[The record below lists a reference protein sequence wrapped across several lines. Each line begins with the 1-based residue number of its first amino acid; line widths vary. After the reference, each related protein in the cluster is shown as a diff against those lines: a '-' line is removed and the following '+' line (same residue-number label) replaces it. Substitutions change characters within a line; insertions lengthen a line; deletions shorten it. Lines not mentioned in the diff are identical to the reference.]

1 MTESEKPGSQTAAS
15 VALLLLSAA
24 ILLLEVGQVRVFSYI
39 LWHHVTYLVVTVT
52 LLGFAAGGTAMAVL
66 PGRGGVWRS
75 TSASLLFGL
84 LSLLTFGVMARHQ
97 IELLPEADVSLPA
110 LRATLHY
117 LYLVVPFFFAGMGV
131 AAALDGDGPQVSR
144 RYAVNMIGSAA
155 GCLLATPVLRA
166 FGGGGVVLATAALTF
181 LAAFFFARAAGRRVL
196 ATSSLGLCVLA
207 GLALP
212 WADSLLPF
220 PVAAGKTLDME
231 LRKGVPLI
239 ATYWDPICRIDVV
252 GDEAGRDAL
261 HVYQDGDAPT
271 WIPSK
276 HQEEG
281 AFASSHLALA
291 YMPKLVPGTTARRD
305 KALVIGVGGG
315 HDIRTAL
322 VMGATR
328 VVGAEINASTAE
340 MMRDR
345 FSDYSGGLYSD
356 LRVEI
361 IVADGRSVVARS
373 DEKFDVIQITG
384 ADTYAALA
392 SGANLVAES
401 YLYTQDALDDYMEH
415 LTDQGMLAVLRWRFR
430 PPRESLRL
438 VGMAALALKKL
449 GVEDPSKHIAVVNV
463 DSTGSLFD
471 GHEVQA
477 RYAVTLVK
485 RTPLTDGERAQFRR
499 FAKEHPTGNYSI
511 AYLPGDPSE
520 PEFEGYLGAIR
531 EGDAAQRAFEDA
543 YAYAIDPVSDD
554 RPFFF
559 QFFRGRDVVGDRAEE
574 KGKEH
579 FWSVIGLGPAG
590 LQVLWYSMAAAVLLV
605 ILLVIAPLVVF
616 RRSGLAVPGGG
627 RLVVFFIAVGLAY
640 LMVEIATMQR
650 LTLYLGHPLFALSLG
665 LTTFLVGSGLGAAW
679 SARIAEGSERKGAAI
694 GALVVVVLLAFHAF
708 GVPKV
713 LEATLDL
720 STPARATLAVLM
732 IAPLAFFMGFP
743 FPLGLRRAR
752 AQAPRLLPW
761 AFGVNGGASVIA
773 SVLAILF
780 AMDYGF
786 AAVLL
791 FGAGLYLLASLALP
805 KHAPS

>member
-1 MTESEKPGSQTAAS
+1 
-15 VALLLLSAA
+15 
-24 ILLLEVGQVRVFSYI
+24 
-39 LWHHVTYLVVTVT
+39 
-52 LLGFAAGGTAMAVL
+52 
-66 PGRGGVWRS
+66 
-75 TSASLLFGL
+75 
-84 LSLLTFGVMARHQ
+84 
-97 IELLPEADVSLPA
+97 
-110 LRATLHY
+110 
-117 LYLVVPFFFAGMGV
+117 MGV

-166 FGGGGVVLATAALTF
+166 FGGGGVVLATAALSF
-181 LAAFFFARAAGRRVL
+181 LACFFFARAADRRSM
-196 ATSSLGLCVLA
+196 AWPAIALCVA
-207 GLALP
+207 SVVALP
-212 WADSLLPF
+212 FADTLLPF

-231 LRKGVPLI
+231 VRQNGVPKL
-239 ATYWDPICRIDVV
+239 ATYWDPICRVDVV
-252 GDEAGRDAL
+252 GDEENDSAL
-261 HVYQDGDAPT
+261 RVYQDGDAPT

-276 HQEEG
+276 DKDPG
-281 AFASSHLALA
+281 DFASSHLALA
-291 YMPKLVPGTTARRD
+291 YMMKFAPDSKAARE

-322 VMGATR
+322 VMGSTR
-328 VVGAEINASTAE
+328 VLGAEINASTAK
-340 MMRDR
+340 MMRER
-345 FSDYSGGLYSD
+345 FDDYAGGLYTD
-356 LRVEI
+356 PRVEI

-373 DEKFDVIQITG
+373 KEKFDVIQITG

-415 LTDQGMLAVLRWRFR
+415 LNDDGMLAVLRWRFY
-430 PPRESLRL
+430 PPRETLRL

-449 GVEDPSKHIAVVNV
+449 GVEDPSRHIAVVNV
-463 DSTGSLFD
+463 DSKGSLFD
-471 GHEVQA
+471 GEQVEA
-477 RYAVTLVK
+477 NYAVTLVK
-485 RTPLTDGERAQFRR
+485 RTPLTDGERGLIRR
-499 FAKEHPTGNYSI
+499 FAKEHPSGHYSM

-520 PEFEGYLGAIR
+520 PEFEDYLGAIN
-531 EGDAAQRAFEDA
+531 EGSDAQRAFEDK
-543 YAYAIDPVSDD
+543 YAYAIDPVTDD

-559 QFFRGRDVVGDRAEE
+559 QFFRGSDVVGEREE
-574 KGKEH
+574 EQGKEH

-590 LQVLWYSMAAAVLLV
+590 LQVLWYSMAAAVFLV

-679 SARIAEGSERKGAAI
+679 SARVAEGSERKGAAI
-694 GALVVVVLLAFHAF
+694 GALFVVVLLGIHAW
-708 GVPKV
+708 GVPSI
-713 LEATLDL
+713 LESTLDL
-720 STPARATLAVLM
+720 STPVRATLAVLM

-791 FGAGLYLLASLALP
+791 FGAGLYFLACLALP
-805 KHAPS
+805 E